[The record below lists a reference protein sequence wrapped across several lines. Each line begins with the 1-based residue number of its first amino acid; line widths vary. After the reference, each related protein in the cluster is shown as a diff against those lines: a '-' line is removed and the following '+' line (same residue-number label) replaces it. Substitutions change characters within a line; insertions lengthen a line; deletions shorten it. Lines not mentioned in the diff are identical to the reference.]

1 MAEKSF
7 AETIDERLAAIERI
21 VAMLSEDGG
30 QADLRDLRIVLI
42 DVIGLLK
49 RDPGVEAAVD
59 DLYAAARCLVV
70 DREVGS
76 QPQARKLRL
85 LRDARQRFH
94 DRLIAASEKV
104 PRNTGSCRVRLQCMR
119 RIWSRVWSRSTSAG
133 TASCP
138 HKDPPALGPLRQAS
152 LLKRMSP
159 PLAWSRRGFSDVRAY
174 PQVARLNLSPL
185 QNRNP
190 PEMQTAAR
198 QAYGDPGLARTV
210 SPLCRLKQRNR
221 HDDLP
226 GSWGAKAGDVFL
238 FGPEAAQGCGA
249 RVARLEPRKCLGR
262 LGRGKNPRNRPMFR
276 RSGITT

>member
-94 DRLIAASEKV
+94 DRLIAASEK
-104 PRNTGSCRVRLQCMR
+104 
-119 RIWSRVWSRSTSAG
+119 
-133 TASCP
+133 
-138 HKDPPALGPLRQAS
+138 
-152 LLKRMSP
+152 
-159 PLAWSRRGFSDVRAY
+159 
-174 PQVARLNLSPL
+174 
-185 QNRNP
+185 
-190 PEMQTAAR
+190 
-198 QAYGDPGLARTV
+198 
-210 SPLCRLKQRNR
+210 
-221 HDDLP
+221 
-226 GSWGAKAGDVFL
+226 
-238 FGPEAAQGCGA
+238 
-249 RVARLEPRKCLGR
+249 
-262 LGRGKNPRNRPMFR
+262 LGRGIPGAAGCGCSVCGAYGAACGPGRPRLVPQAVRIRTRLPSARSARPLC
-276 RSGITT
+276 